1 MCKYR
6 KTAIP
11 MVLAITMLIFSG
23 LGCSLFSNLGFTSS
37 ADATPTPTEFIG
49 GVIVTPAEGQNP
61 CEGLTGT
68 LELQFLIGPSEAA
81 GLSPYTFATIPFQVI
96 SEGNAYLVQGG
107 GPVEYYEDI
116 LTADW
121 GSFAV
126 TFEGD
131 TSVSGEC
138 VASEGDGTLAV
149 SVEMAGQQNVVVTVD
164 GMEYSYPWEGS
175 PTVEATFPLIDGA
188 QVGGEGWNLTLHLQ

>member
-1 MCKYR
+1 MCNWSRRYSFLC
-6 KTAIP
+6 IFLL
-11 MVLAITMLIFSG
+11 LAITL
-23 LGCSLFSNLGFTSS
+23 LGCSKPSPQETG
-37 ADATPTPTEFIG
+37 AEPAATPTPTEFIG
-49 GVIVTPAEGQNP
+49 GVVVTPAEGQNL

-68 LELQFLIGPSEAA
+68 LELQLLIGPSEAA

>member
-1 MCKYR
+1 MR
-6 KTAIP
+6 TSFSRFSFFFITLL
-11 MVLAITMLIFSG
+11 LAVAL
-23 LGCSLFSNLGFTSS
+23 LGCSKPSPQEAGPSS
-37 ADATPTPTEFIG
+37 DTTPTPTEFAG
-49 GVIVTPAEGQNP
+49 GAVVTPAEGQNA

-68 LELQFLIGPSEAA
+68 LELQLLIGPSEAV

-96 SEGNAYLVQGG
+96 HEGDSYLVQGG

-131 TSVSGEC
+131 TAVQGEC
-138 VASEGDGTLAV
+138 LASDGDGTLDV
-149 SVEMAGQQNVVVTVD
+149 IVEMVGQQTVVVTVE
-164 GMEYSYPWEGS
+164 GMETTYPWEGS
-175 PTVEATFPLIDGA
+175 PTVEATFPLVEGA
-188 QVGGEGWNLTLHLQ
+188 QVSGEGWNLTLHLN